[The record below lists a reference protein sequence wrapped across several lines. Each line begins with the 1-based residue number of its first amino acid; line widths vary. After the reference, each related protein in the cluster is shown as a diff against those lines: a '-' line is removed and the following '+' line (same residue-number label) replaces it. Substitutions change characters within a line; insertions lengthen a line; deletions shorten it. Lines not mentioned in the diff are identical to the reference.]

1 MQRSGVTQTDAYF
14 VNWMNLESLTW
25 PSTSIFWRY
34 TGNRGFRL
42 PKFFIFLPVFLT
54 FGTSIHWN
62 KSLHSFKKLSLSY
75 GFLATSPNFLT
86 VRLSY
91 VKRDNF
97 RIGKDVKWQL
107 PGKFFFNQNK
117 RQDKTQNTSNDISH
131 CLNSQKNNL
140 ST

>member
-1 MQRSGVTQTDAYF
+1 MRILLTEWILNHLLDQVHQCSEGILVIEAFACRSFLYF
-14 VNWMNLESLTW
+14 YQFFWHLEHRFTGTSHYIILKSFRCLMDSLLLHR
-25 PSTSIFWRY
+25 IFWPWDY
-34 TGNRGFRL
+34 
-42 PKFFIFLPVFLT
+42 
-54 FGTSIHWN
+54 
-62 KSLHSFKKLSLSY
+62 
-75 GFLATSPNFLT
+75 
-86 VRLSY
+86 SY

-107 PGKFFFNQNK
+107 PGKFFFNQNT